1 MSGNKP
7 NNNRDRALEN
17 LAVSVSGNPTIPA
30 EVILPLL
37 EAANNLSTQ
46 QINRVANGLNSTGT
60 QLQLPPNNAAPNKAA
75 AEKKAAENKAA
86 NNAKKEEE
94 SLKNMLLIT
103 APIILIGIV
112 MAVLAFTKP
121 SLFKSGFRN
130 MTETEINP
138 VSVMTIV
145 LLIILFVLLIK
156 FK

>member
-60 QLQLPPNNAAPNKAA
+60 QPPPNNAAPNKAA

>member
-1 MSGNKP
+1 
-7 NNNRDRALEN
+7 
-17 LAVSVSGNPTIPA
+17 
-30 EVILPLL
+30 
-37 EAANNLSTQ
+37 
-46 QINRVANGLNSTGT
+46 
-60 QLQLPPNNAAPNKAA
+60 
-75 AEKKAAENKAA
+75 
-86 NNAKKEEE
+86 
-94 SLKNMLLIT
+94 
-103 APIILIGIV
+103 